1 MELACCY
8 FDESSNLF
16 VEFNK
21 DEKEQGRYVPDKVSR
36 LNLKFE
42 ICKTIPHEHYKKN
55 LPSLVSVK
63 DLYFSPYSIAFS
75 LDLDRLVNP
84 HDLEIHFMQLT
95 IFLESGVREV
105 ITLDQKYDVAEI
117 EYMEDC
123 YSGFEY
129 KEFKKER
136 LKKTHTEE
144 KVYHEVERDLKNQK
158 ERSRTV
164 YQRNTDETIKESES
178 VISVMKQGN
187 ERLRAIEEQL
197 KTLTTLMKNMNFS
210 GGSYSQ
216 GPPRRSNSQDKGI
229 LPIKR
234 KTPKQ
239 TGMPGKGLV
248 YIKELKTVLQKGFKE
263 NNEFNIKDIL
273 KPMSDDEIKQITLD
287 EEDLTKKQEEF
298 FERQIQKEKGE
309 KNTADKKVKNPKKD
323 KHDNK
328 KNENVSINNLKP
340 PQ

>member
-21 DEKEQGRYVPDKVSR
+21 DEREQEKYIPDTVSR

-84 HDLEIHFMQLT
+84 QDLEIHFMQLT
-95 IFLESGVREV
+95 VFLESGKREV

-117 EYMEDC
+117 EYVEDC

-129 KEFKKER
+129 KEFKKENV
-136 LKKTHTEE
+136 KKTHTEE

-158 ERSRTV
+158 ERSRTI
-164 YQRNTDETIKESES
+164 YQRNKDETFKESET
-178 VISVMKQGN
+178 VITVMKQGN

-197 KTLTTLMKNMNFS
+197 RTLTTFMKNMNFS
-210 GGSYSQ
+210 GGGYSQ

-234 KTPKQ
+234 KTPKK

-248 YIKELKTVLQKGFKE
+248 YIKELKTVLQKGTKD
-263 NNEFNIKDIL
+263 NNEFNVNDIL
-273 KPMSDDEIKQITLD
+273 KPMSDDELKQITLNED
-287 EEDLTKKQEEF
+287 DLTKKQEEF
-298 FERQIQKEKGE
+298 IERQVQKEKIE
-309 KNTADKKVKNPKKD
+309 KQTAEKSVKNSKKD
-323 KHDNK
+323 GDDNK
-328 KNENVSINNLKP
+328 KNENGVLKNLKP